1 MRGGGT
7 LRRATAGAVTL
18 LLIGT
23 VGYLAT
29 RLALGAFA
37 DDYRVSVVV
46 GESGQGLISGSDVVM
61 RGVIVGEVGR
71 ITLTEDLEAQ
81 LELVLEPQYTVPER
95 STFAITGKTLLGEKQ
110 LEVRFDGDAESGP
123 FLAEGAMVDDA
134 DRIVE
139 LQDVLIELEAL
150 LGAID
155 EDDLAVVIND
165 GLGAFD
171 GQAELIARSVDQGAR
186 AADVGARSL
195 DDQIPSLE
203 DLALVAGQLALSGE
217 EFDRLAAESVR
228 SLDTLTDN
236 QEPVRLLL
244 DTLVDFAQT
253 LDATLEVDRANLD
266 RLIVEGDNVTRMLFA
281 YAPEVGESVR
291 LVIEYTRK
299 FDRAFTHPT
308 IEGNVAPFQILLTDP
323 TGELC
328 AELPPE
334 LSALLPPCQA
344 EGGAAPAPEPGAPA
358 GQQAPDLPL
367 LSVPAPPAATAPQAP
382 ASAGLEALMARTLE
396 GLELEAPDGALPAL
410 PAVGG

>member
-7 LRRATAGAVTL
+7 LRRATAGAAAL
-18 LLIGT
+18 LLIAT
-23 VGYLAT
+23 VGWFAT

-71 ITLTEDLEAQ
+71 ISLTEDLQAQ
-81 LELVLEPQYTVPER
+81 LELVLEPQYAIPQR

-110 LEVRFDGDAESGP
+110 LEVRFDGDAEQGP
-123 FLAEGAMVDDA
+123 LLAEGALVDDA

-150 LGAID
+150 LGAIN
-155 EDDLAVVIND
+155 EDDLAVVISD

-171 GQAELIARSVDQGAR
+171 GQAELIARSVDQGSR

-195 DDQIPSLE
+195 DDQIPSIA
-203 DLALVAGQLALSGE
+203 DLALVAGELALRGE

-236 QEPVRLLL
+236 QEPLRLLL

-253 LDATLEVDRANLD
+253 LDATLEVDRPNLD

-299 FDRAFTHPT
+299 FDSAFTHPT

-323 TGELC
+323 TGQLC
-328 AELPPE
+328 AELPAE
-334 LSALLPPCQA
+334 LAALLPPCQEA
-344 EGGAAPAPEPGAPA
+344 GAAPAPAPGAPA
-358 GQQAPDLPL
+358 GPQAPDLPL

-382 ASAGLEALMARTLE
+382 ASAGLEALLGRTLE
-396 GLELEAPDGALPAL
+396 GLELGAADGVIPAL